1 MIPRTAESGRATGS
15 IFAHVANAFSDAG
28 GTEMRFPEKRASVRA
43 VGNATAQQERDWPA
57 GLHMVRGLLSVPH
70 VLVDAE
76 GVVLLDTGI
85 PSDAWRIR
93 RVMERAGVGMGD
105 VRAILLTHGH
115 IDHAGSV
122 AQLKQ
127 WTGAPVYAH
136 ALEQPHIDGKFPY
149 RGLSRV
155 TGMLEAMGRVVGAY
169 RSVKIDVTIAEG
181 DVLPFWGGLRVV
193 HLPGH
198 TMGHC

>member
-43 VGNATAQQERDWPA
+43 VGNATAHEQRDWPP

-93 RVMERAGVGMGD
+93 RGMERAGGGMRD
-105 VRAILLTHGH
+105 VRGILLTHGH
-115 IDHAGSV
+115 IDHAGRGGR
-122 AQLKQ
+122 LKE
-127 WTGAPVYAH
+127 WTGGPGDGH
-136 ALEQPHIDGKFPY
+136 WLGQRHIDGKFSY
-149 RGLSRV
+149 LG
-155 TGMLEAMGRVVGAY
+155 
-169 RSVKIDVTIAEG
+169 
-181 DVLPFWGGLRVV
+181 
-193 HLPGH
+193 
-198 TMGHC
+198 